1 MGPIR
6 NSTPKSS
13 GRVGAGVISNGIHN
27 YERTKAR
34 RRAYRK
40 KMQGEFDEPLRRFL
54 SEKKRMPSF
63 AELME
68 IWNYR
73 TKSAVHYRIQE
84 LADRGVIRKD
94 GTGRIVPLRLE
105 KGTRLLGVVEAG
117 FPSAAEEE
125 LLDVMNF
132 DEFLTPNK
140 ESSYILKVKGDSM
153 KDAGIQPGDMVIVE
167 RKNNYKPGQIVI
179 AMIDGEYTMKYLRK
193 RGEQHYLEPANSR
206 YKPIFPKE
214 SFKIEAAVTAVVR
227 KY

>member
-1 MGPIR
+1 
-6 NSTPKSS
+6 
-13 GRVGAGVISNGIHN
+13 
-27 YERTKAR
+27 
-34 RRAYRK
+34 
-40 KMQGEFDEPLRRFL
+40 MQGEFDEPLRRFFV
-54 SEKKRMPSF
+54 ERKRMPSF
-63 AELME
+63 AELVRL
-68 IWNYR
+68 WGYK

-105 KGTRLLGVVEAG
+105 QGARLLGVVEAG

-132 DEFLTPNK
+132 DEYLTPNK

-167 RKNNYKPGQIVI
+167 RKSNYKTGQIVI

-193 RGEQHYLEPANSR
+193 RGEQYYLEPANVR
-206 YKPIFPKE
+206 YKPLFPKE
-214 SFKIEAAVTAVVR
+214 SFKIEAVVTAVVR